1 MSALYW
7 NYSGFDAA
15 GAYAGEI
22 HSPKTTYPRAMI
34 LCVVM
39 IAFTYIVPFIA
50 ISGADKPH
58 YTTWDDGSY
67 SVIAQAVGGTWL
79 CVWIV
84 VSSLFGNLGLYVAE
98 MAKDGFQLAGMAD
111 SGLAPPFF
119 AQYVFV
125 IELYEELYW
134 LGCSLPISLLYCV
147 CFLQTRPGERCAAP
161 CDPAVV
167 HDRGLH
173 GAVQL

>member
-1 MSALYW
+1 MNDRRRDALTKPLVTLARQRDWGRLLSALYW

-39 IAFTYIVPFIA
+39 IAFTYIIPFIA

-58 YTTWDDGSY
+58 YTSWDDGSY

-111 SGLAPPFF
+111 SGLAPPYF
-119 AQYVFV
+119 AQYVVAF
-125 IELYEELYW
+125 ELYEF
-134 LGCSLPISLLYCV
+134 V
-147 CFLQTRPGERCAAP
+147 
-161 CDPAVV
+161 
-167 HDRGLH
+167 
-173 GAVQL
+173 